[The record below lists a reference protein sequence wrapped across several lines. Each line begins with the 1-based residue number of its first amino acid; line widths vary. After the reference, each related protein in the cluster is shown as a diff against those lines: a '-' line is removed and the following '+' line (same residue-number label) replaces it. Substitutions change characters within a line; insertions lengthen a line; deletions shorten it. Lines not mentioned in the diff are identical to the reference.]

1 MPVRCLHCRTQVP
14 FKGMLCSTCAPN
26 PEDRYPSADIKR
38 AHEVQ
43 KAKMKDY
50 AATPKRIAQ
59 RKISNAKSWNKQKK
73 KKKVEEEAR
82 TEKLRQHFTQM
93 PESELKEKLQVYT
106 QDVLEEMM
114 EAILASKPLKRPEYS
129 PEYSDL
135 DVPDKYREMTLTQLM
150 EADHIHSYIAVTMQP
165 NDWDEAHD
173 VVSEEASARLP
184 HPDQKGQKRR

>member
-1 MPVRCLHCRTQVP
+1 
-14 FKGMLCSTCAPN
+14 
-26 PEDRYPSADIKR
+26 
-38 AHEVQ
+38 
-43 KAKMKDY
+43 
-50 AATPKRIAQ
+50 
-59 RKISNAKSWNKQKK
+59 
-73 KKKVEEEAR
+73 
-82 TEKLRQHFTQM
+82 M

-165 NDWDEAHD
+165 NDWDEALTWFLKKPPQGHPILK
-173 VVSEEASARLP
+173 VPKRLYQRIGSGSNGDTNLVP
-184 HPDQKGQKRR
+184 ANYRVLLVFSKPQKRIMEIAKINPKSESAPKIESGS